1 MEKSSVLSQYN
12 INKKKFLTIRSA
24 IGGAISFLLGRAV
37 IFGIISPFGLSYLA
51 AYVGNNPTKSMQ
63 AVIVAILA
71 LAGALTAGLDV
82 VFVKYMLAFVLFGL
96 IYIAVT
102 TLTDTRKNFTVAGI
116 AGASLAVSGIVFA
129 SQTGFV
135 LYDMIMLGIECAVC
149 IVFTLIIQK
158 SLPMVYT
165 SFGTRQVQIEEL
177 IGFYVLLVL
186 SILGFNELSIAGISV
201 GNSLAA
207 LVIMVVALVGGVSV
221 GAAGAIGVG
230 LICSLGKFPA
240 TEILGVYGFCG
251 LVAGIMSKFNRAGII
266 LGFVVANSALSLYY
280 GGFDG
285 GVFTVFELTLA
296 ILLFCSIPKSI
307 IIELEQLITNS
318 RSSNTITQKSIEA
331 ITDKLNSISASFGHL
346 ATTFSDIT
354 KPIKN
359 DNFADYTLLFDKTA
373 DKICKRCGL
382 KFICWEREFN
392 STYDAMTKLVPILK
406 ETEKVKVTDVIP
418 YFANK
423 CVKIG
428 EFIGELNRVYGQ
440 YKLDMLWQNRV
451 SESKGLV
458 SQQLFGV
465 SKIINNLANEMGKQ
479 FTFDTRL
486 ENQLYIEL
494 ERVGIKCSD
503 ITAFKNCYGR
513 YEVSIRTKAC
523 GEEKKCSSDI
533 IPITSRVLGRQ
544 MSSHEDTCGGLQ
556 GNGKCTIKLIEKE
569 KYSVTCGAVRR
580 AKDGQ
585 TECGDSYSYLPI
597 CDGKYVLVLSDG
609 MGCGETAASQSNTT
623 IELLEHF
630 LNAGF
635 DKQSAVKMIN
645 SALMIKTSEASAE
658 CFATID
664 ITVLDLF
671 SGEAEVIKIGANT
684 TYIKN
689 SKGIKKINST
699 SLPAGILSSVDMET
713 SRMTFKKDD
722 YIIMLSDGVHSAC
735 DNWIEDY
742 LLNNNSTSPQVIADE
757 IINEAIKIKNGKID
771 DDMTVMVAKI
781 T

>member
-12 INKKKFLTIRSA
+12 ITKKRFLTVRGSL
-24 IGGAISFLLGRAV
+24 GGAISFLLGRAV
-37 IFGIISPFGLSYLA
+37 IFGVISPFGLAYLA
-51 AYVGNNPTKSMQ
+51 AYVGNNPTKSWQ
-63 AVIVAILA
+63 CVIVALLA
-71 LAGALTAGLDV
+71 LAGALTAGFDV
-82 VFVKYMLAFVLFGL
+82 VFIKYMLAFVLFGL

-102 TLTDTRKNFTVAGI
+102 TLTDSRKNFTVAGI
-116 AGASLAVSGIVFA
+116 AGSSLAISGIVFA

-135 LYDMIMLGIECAVC
+135 AYDLIMLAIECAVC
-149 IVFTLIIQK
+149 TVFTLIIQK

-165 SFGTRQVQIEEL
+165 TFGTRQVQTEEL

-186 SILGFNELSIAGISV
+186 SILGFNGLSVAGISI

-230 LICSLGKFPA
+230 IICFMNSFPA
-240 TEILGVYGFCG
+240 TELLGVYGFCG

-285 GVFTVFELTLA
+285 GVFTIFELTLA
-296 ILLFCSIPKSI
+296 TLLFCSIPKSI
-307 IIELEQLITNS
+307 IIELEQLVAKS
-318 RSSNTITQKSIEA
+318 RSSSTVTQKSIDA
-331 ITDKLNSISASFGHL
+331 ITYKLNSISASFEHL
-346 ATTFSDIT
+346 ANTFSDIT
-354 KPIKN
+354 MPRQV
-359 DNFADYTLLFDKTA
+359 DNFADYTILFDKTA

-382 KFICWEREFN
+382 KFICWEREFS
-392 STYDAMTKLVPILK
+392 STYDAMMKLVPILK
-406 ETEKVKVTDVIP
+406 EREDVKVTDVIP

-428 EFIGELNRVYGQ
+428 EFIQELNKTHSQ

-451 SESKGLV
+451 NESKGLV
-458 SQQLFGV
+458 SQQLLGV
-465 SKIINNLANEMGKQ
+465 SKIMDNLANEVDKQ
-479 FTFDTRL
+479 FIFDNRL

-494 ERVGIKCSD
+494 ERAGIKCND
-503 ITAFKNCYGR
+503 ITAFKNSYGR
-513 YEVSIRTKAC
+513 YEVSIRAKAC
-523 GEEKKCSSDI
+523 GAEKKCDSDI

-544 MSSHEDTCGGLQ
+544 MCNQQEACGSVQ
-556 GNGKCTIKLIEKE
+556 GNTRCTIKLIEHE
-569 KYSVTCGAVRR
+569 KYSVTCGATRR
-580 AKDGQ
+580 TKDGQ
-585 TECGDSYSYLPI
+585 TECGDNYSYMPI

-609 MGCGETAASQSNTT
+609 MGCGAKAASQSNTT
-623 IELLEHF
+623 IELLQHF

-645 SALMIKTSEASAE
+645 SALLIKTSETSNE

-671 SGEAEVIKIGANT
+671 SGEAEFIKIGANT

-689 SKGIKKINST
+689 ENGIQKINST

-713 SRMTFKKDD
+713 SKMTFKGGD

-735 DNWIEDY
+735 DNWIEDF
-742 LLNNNSTSPQVIADE
+742 LLNHNYNSPQIVADE
-757 IINEAIKIKNGKID
+757 IITEAIKMKNGKID
-771 DDMTVMVAKI
+771 DDMTVIVASI
-781 T
+781 V